1 MINSYQLKLN
11 NFIFLFSLFFLI
23 LGWLTSEGEEIKKLS
38 NVNINL
44 DPNFKISQAIV
55 ISGYPIQGNLIIAK
69 SDSSNKVQLNKA
81 KIEIDES
88 GVFVIG
94 FNRDDSKESILTIT
108 NKNKKAFKTSLNPI
122 QRKYNIQRIDGLK
135 QSMVTPPQEV
145 IDRIKNDRKM
155 VSEAR
160 SIRWVKM
167 GDFIRG
173 FDWPLQG
180 PISGVYGSQRILNGI
195 PKSPHFGIDI
205 SVPKGTPVLA
215 PAGGIISLA
224 DNLYYSGYTVI
235 LNHGLKVNSTFLHL
249 DEIKVEVGDKVNR
262 GDLIG
267 FSGNSGRSTGPHLDW
282 RIDWD
287 GRRLDAAMLAGP
299 ME

>member
-1 MINSYQLKLN
+1 MIKSNHLKLN
-11 NFIFLFSLFFLI
+11 NFIFLFTLF
-23 LGWLTSEGEEIKKLS
+23 LGLAWLVAEGGETKKVS
-38 NVNINL
+38 NANINL
-44 DPNFKISQAIV
+44 DPNFKISQALV

-69 SDSSNKVQLNKA
+69 TDPSNKVQLNDDR
-81 KIEIDES
+81 IEIDES
-88 GVFVIG
+88 GVFVVG
-94 FNRDDSKESILTIT
+94 FNRDDIKVSILTII
-108 NKNKKAFKTSLNPI
+108 NKNKKTFKTSLKPI
-122 QRKYNIQRIDGLK
+122 QRKYNIQRIDGLRK
-135 QSMVTPPQEV
+135 SMVTPPQEV

-155 VSEAR
+155 VNEAR
-160 SIRWVKM
+160 NIRWIKI
-167 GDFIRG
+167 GDFVRG

-249 DEIKVEVGDKVNR
+249 DEIKVGVGDKVNR

-282 RIDWD
+282 RIDWN

>member
-1 MINSYQLKLN
+1 MINSNQLKLN
-11 NFIFLFSLFFLI
+11 NFIFLFTLFLV
-23 LGWLTSEGEEIKKLS
+23 LGWLISEAGETKKVS
-38 NVNINL
+38 NANINS
-44 DPNFKISQAIV
+44 DPNFKIAQAIV

-69 SDSSNKVQLNKA
+69 TNPSNKVQLNDA
-81 KIEIDES
+81 SIEIDES

-94 FNRDDSKESILTIT
+94 FNRDERKKSILTIT
-108 NKNKKAFKTSLNPI
+108 NKNKKTFKTILKPI
-122 QRKYNIQRIDGLK
+122 QREYNIQRIDGLK

-155 VSEAR
+155 VNEAR
-160 SIRWVKM
+160 NIRWIKK
-167 GDFIRG
+167 GDFVRG
-173 FDWPLQG
+173 FDSPLKG

-282 RIDWD
+282 RIDWN

-299 ME
+299 MG